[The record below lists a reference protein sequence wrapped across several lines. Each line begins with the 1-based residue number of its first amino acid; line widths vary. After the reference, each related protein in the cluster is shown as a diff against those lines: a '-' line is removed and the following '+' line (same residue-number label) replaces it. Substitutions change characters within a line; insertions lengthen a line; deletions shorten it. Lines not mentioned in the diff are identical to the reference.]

1 MRTQLDTLVTGALQQ
16 GSAVPAFTCYDFTT
30 ALAVVGA
37 AEESGRGAIL
47 LVAPKTAATPN
58 GLRLIAALRGLADAA
73 SVPIAVQLDHATDPQ
88 VIADAV
94 SAGADSVL
102 VDGSSLPYEDNI
114 ALVRNV
120 RAALAQGRA
129 DVVIEAELGGLAGDE
144 DRAFGTDAADSAG
157 DATDNAGSTVA
168 DAPAGLTDSAQVEDF
183 VARTG
188 AQLLAVAVGN
198 VHGKY
203 KGEPRLRWDVLQD
216 IAVRTRIPLV
226 LHGASGIPAEE
237 LVKAAA
243 MNVGKVNFNTELR
256 TGVLAVLEEQTT
268 AHRADGE
275 NLQALLGLWNAS
287 ARTFAATALATLSR

>member
-1 MRTQLDTLVTGALQQ
+1 MRARLDHLVASALQQ

-37 AEESGRGAIL
+37 AEEAGLGTIL

-73 SVPIAVQLDHATDPQ
+73 GVPVAVQLDHASGLG

-94 SAGADSVL
+94 AAGADSVL
-102 VDGSSLPYEDNI
+102 VDGSSLPYEENI
-114 ALVRNV
+114 ALVRAA
-120 RAALAQGRA
+120 RAALDRQGSA
-129 DVVIEAELGGLAGDE
+129 DVVLEAELGGLAGDE
-144 DRAFGTDAADSAG
+144 DRAFGADAAGSVPAAG
-157 DATDNAGSTVA
+157 A
-168 DAPAGLTDSAQVEDF
+168 AGLTDSGQVEDF
-183 VARTG
+183 VARAG

-203 KGEPRLRWDVLQD
+203 QGEPRLRWDVLQD

-226 LHGASGIPAEE
+226 LHGASGIPAAE

-256 TGVLAVLEEQTT
+256 TGVLATLAQRTA

-275 NLQALLGLWNAS
+275 NLQGLLAEWDAA
-287 ARTFAATALATLSR
+287 ARAFAAGALATLSR

>member
-1 MRTQLDTLVTGALQQ
+1 MRARLDHLVVSALQQ
-16 GSAVPAFTCYDFTT
+16 GAAVPAFTCYDFTT
-30 ALAVVGA
+30 ALAVVAA
-37 AEESGRGAIL
+37 AEEAGCGAIL

-58 GLRLIAALRGLADAA
+58 GLRLITALRGLADSAA
-73 SVPIAVQLDHATDPQ
+73 VPIAVQLDHASDIR

-94 SAGADSVL
+94 AAGADSVL
-102 VDGSSLPYEDNI
+102 ADGSSLPYEDNI
-114 ALVRNV
+114 ALVREA
-120 RAALAQGRA
+120 RAVLAAQGHA

-144 DRAFGTDAADSAG
+144 DRAFGADAAGPLTDGAG
-157 DATDNAGSTVA
+157 AATGTGAAS
-168 DAPAGLTDSAQVEDF
+168 AGLTDSGQVEDF

-203 KGEPRLRWDVLQD
+203 KGEPQLRWDVLQD
-216 IAVRTRIPLV
+216 IAVRTHIPLV

-256 TGVLAVLEEQTT
+256 TGVLATLESET
-268 AHRADGE
+268 ASHRADGE
-275 NLQALLGLWNAS
+275 NLQGLLGKWNA
-287 ARTFAATALATLSR
+287 AAKDFAAGALSTLTK

>member
-1 MRTQLDTLVTGALQQ
+1 MRARLDTLVASALQQ

-37 AEESGRGAIL
+37 AEEAGRGAIL
-47 LVAPKTAATPN
+47 LGAPKTAATPN
-58 GLRLIAALRGLADAA
+58 GLRLITALRGLADAA
-73 SVPIAVQLDHATDPQ
+73 SVPIAVQLDHAAEPTM
-88 VIADAV
+88 IADAV
-94 SAGADSVL
+94 AAGADSVL
-102 VDGSSLPYEDNI
+102 VDGSSLPYEENI
-114 ALVRNV
+114 ALVRGV
-120 RAALAQGRA
+120 RAALDALRHT

-144 DRAFGTDAADSAG
+144 DRAFGTDAAGSAPAQG
-157 DATDNAGSTVA
+157 T
-168 DAPAGLTDSAQVEDF
+168 AGLTDSAQVEDF
-183 VARTG
+183 VVRTG

-203 KGEPRLRWDVLQD
+203 NGEPRLRWDVLQD

-226 LHGASGIPAEE
+226 LHGASGIPARE

-256 TGVLAVLEEQTT
+256 TGVLAMLEEQTA

-275 NLQALLGLWNAS
+275 NLQGLLGQWDAA
-287 ARTFAATALATLSR
+287 ARNFAAAALGTLSR

>member
-1 MRTQLDTLVTGALQQ
+1 MRTRLDQLVTSALQQ

-37 AEESGRGAIL
+37 AEESGRGVIL

-58 GLRLIAALRGLADAA
+58 GLRLITALRGLADAA
-73 SVPIAVQLDHATDPQ
+73 AVPVSVQLDHANDLA
-88 VIADAV
+88 VIVDAV
-94 SAGADSVL
+94 AAGADSVL
-102 VDGSSLPYEDNI
+102 ADGSSLPYEENI
-114 ALVRNV
+114 ALVV
-120 RAALAQGRA
+120 AARETLAAHGHA
-129 DVVIEAELGGLAGDE
+129 DVVLEAELGGLAGDE
-144 DRAFGTDAADSAG
+144 DRAFSADQPAG
-157 DATDNAGSTVA
+157 QAGVSV
-168 DAPAGLTDSAQVEDF
+168 AGLTDSAQVEDF

-203 KGEPRLRWDVLQD
+203 KGEPQLRWDVLQD
-216 IAVRTRIPLV
+216 IAVRTHIPLV

-243 MNVGKVNFNTELR
+243 MNVGKINFNTELR
-256 TGVLAVLEEQTT
+256 TGVLATLQEQLP

-275 NLQALLGLWNAS
+275 NLQALLGHWNRS
-287 ARTFAATALATLSR
+287 AGEFAGATLATLTR

>member
-1 MRTQLDTLVTGALQQ
+1 MRTRLDHLVTSALQQ

-30 ALAVVGA
+30 ALGVVGA
-37 AEESGRGAIL
+37 AEEAGRGVIL

-73 SVPIAVQLDHATDPQ
+73 SVPVAVQLDHASDLQ

-94 SAGADSVL
+94 AAGADSVL
-102 VDGSSLPYEDNI
+102 ADGSSLPYEDNV
-114 ALVRNV
+114 ALVV
-120 RAALAQGRA
+120 AARKLLGD
-129 DVVIEAELGGLAGDE
+129 DVVLEAELGGLAGDE
-144 DRAFGTDAADSAG
+144 DRAFSADQPAG
-157 DATDNAGSTVA
+157 PAGMSVA
-168 DAPAGLTDSAQVEDF
+168 DLTDSAQVEDF

-203 KGEPRLRWDVLQD
+203 KGEPQLRWDVLQD
-216 IAVRTRIPLV
+216 IAVRTHIPLV

-256 TGVLAVLEEQTT
+256 TGVLATLQDQLP

-275 NLQALLGLWNAS
+275 NLQALLGHWNAS
-287 ARTFAATALATLSR
+287 AAHFAAGTLATLTR

>member
-1 MRTQLDTLVTGALQQ
+1 MRTRLDHLVLAALQQ

-30 ALAVVGA
+30 ALAVVAA
-37 AEESGRGAIL
+37 AEEAGRGAIL
-47 LVAPKTAATPN
+47 LVAPKTAATAN
-58 GLRLIAALRGLADAA
+58 GLRLIAAFRGLADGAG
-73 SVPIAVQLDHATDPQ
+73 VPIAVQLDHAADPQ
-88 VIADAV
+88 VIAGAV
-94 SAGADSVL
+94 TAGADSVL
-102 VDGSSLPYEDNI
+102 VDGSSLSYEDNI
-114 ALVRNV
+114 ALVRDV
-120 RAALAQGRA
+120 RQALAGQGA
-129 DVVIEAELGGLAGDE
+129 DVVIEAELGGIAGDE
-144 DRAFGTDAADSAG
+144 DRAFGADAAGSAAP
-157 DATDNAGSTVA
+157 DAGG
-168 DAPAGLTDSAQVEDF
+168 AGLTDSARVEDF

-226 LHGASGIPAEE
+226 LHGASGIPAAE

-256 TGVLAVLEEQTT
+256 TGVLAMLQEQAA

-275 NLQALLGLWNAS
+275 NLLGLLGRWDAE
-287 ARTFAATALATLSR
+287 ARTFAANALATLSR

>member
-1 MRTQLDTLVTGALQQ
+1 MRARLDTLVSAALQQ

-30 ALAVVGA
+30 ALAVVAA

-58 GLRLIAALRGLADAA
+58 GLRLIAAFRGLADAA
-73 SVPIAVQLDHATDPQ
+73 AVPVAVQLDHAADPR

-114 ALVRNV
+114 ALVRSV
-120 RAALAQGRA
+120 RADLAAQGHA

-144 DRAFGTDAADSAG
+144 DRAFEADGAG
-157 DATDNAGSTVA
+157 HAAGSLEP
-168 DAPAGLTDSAQVEDF
+168 DEPAGLTDSGQVEDF

-226 LHGASGIPAEE
+226 LHGASGIPPEE

-256 TGVLAVLEEQTT
+256 TGVLTVLEEQTA

-275 NLQALLGLWNAS
+275 NLQALLGLWDAS
-287 ARTFAATALATLSR
+287 ARTFAATALGTLSR

>member
-1 MRTQLDTLVTGALQQ
+1 MRARLDHLVVSALQQ
-16 GSAVPAFTCYDFTT
+16 GAAVPAFTCYDFTT
-30 ALAVVGA
+30 ALAVVAA
-37 AEESGRGAIL
+37 AEEAGRGAIL

-58 GLRLIAALRGLADAA
+58 GLRLITALRGLADSAA
-73 SVPIAVQLDHATDPQ
+73 VPIAVQLDHASDIR

-94 SAGADSVL
+94 AAGADSVL
-102 VDGSSLPYEDNI
+102 ADGSSLPYEDNI
-114 ALVRNV
+114 ALVREA
-120 RAALAQGRA
+120 RAVLAAQGHA

-144 DRAFGTDAADSAG
+144 DRAFGADAAGPLTDGAG
-157 DATDNAGSTVA
+157 AATGTGAAS
-168 DAPAGLTDSAQVEDF
+168 AGLTDSGQVEDF

-203 KGEPRLRWDVLQD
+203 KGEPQLRWDVLQD
-216 IAVRTRIPLV
+216 IAVRTHIPLV

-256 TGVLAVLEEQTT
+256 TGVLATLESET
-268 AHRADGE
+268 ASHRADGE
-275 NLQALLGLWNAS
+275 NLQGLLGKWNAS
-287 ARTFAATALATLSR
+287 AKDFAAGALSTLTK